1 MSATYDKAEDTT
13 SAAAMSARNRRVA
26 AICAV
31 VGAGMLGLAYASV
44 PLYQLFCQ
52 VTGFGGTTQ
61 RADRPSASILERTM
75 TVRFDA
81 NIGDGMPWDFAPV
94 SEPQTLQIGE
104 NGLAFYRVTNRSNRT
119 IVGSATYNVTPEQA
133 GIFFNK
139 LACFCFTEQ
148 RLEPGESLDMP
159 VSYFIDPEIVKDPDA
174 SRLSTVTLSY
184 TFYEVKK
191 PTAAAAATGAT
202 GKTQEPPAKPGQ
214 GT

>member
-1 MSATYDKAEDTT
+1 MSATYDKVEDTT

-81 NIGDGMPWDFAPV
+81 NIGDGMPWDFEPV

-104 NGLAFYRVTNRSNRT
+104 NGLAFYRVTNRSDRT

-191 PTAAAAATGAT
+191 PTAAAAATGTT
-202 GKTQEPPAKPGQ
+202 GKSKDAAARPGQ

>member
-26 AICAV
+26 TICAV

-61 RADRPSASILERTM
+61 RADRPAASILERTM

-94 SEPQTLQIGE
+94 SEPQTLKIGE
-104 NGLAFYRVTNRSNRT
+104 NGLAFYRVTNRSDRT

-148 RLEPGESLDMP
+148 RLEPSESLDMP

-191 PTAAAAATGAT
+191 PTAAAAATGTT
-202 GKTQEPPAKPGQ
+202 GKSKDAAARPGQ